1 VKLFLA
7 AGATL
12 GAENKLGDT
21 ALIAAVRA
29 GQLNTATALL
39 KAGANTDLR
48 NKDRAT
54 ARDVAN
60 ALGCKELQALLEKHG

>member
-1 VKLFLA
+1 
-7 AGATL
+7 L
-12 GAENKLGDT
+12 GAENKVGDA
-21 ALIAAVRA
+21 ALIGAMRA
-29 GQLNTATALL
+29 GQVNTATVLL

-60 ALGCKELQALLEKHG
+60 ALGYKELQALLEKHG